1 MSSNSKLFCSTYY
14 SDKNNSDRNCPPFAT
29 QSGMYSKD
37 KSLKRSQ
44 EYSSDHRLS
53 PMGRIPRRSHSHNE
67 LRSEL
72 NQISN
77 DLNWDKMRHE
87 VKDTI
92 EKRVKQPDNNANG
105 FVFYPPP
112 HRKKRKEDIPLKV
125 SGHIIPSKDVLTLE
139 LVFNN
144 KTTLES
150 QLEANKNTVI
160 GKTS

>member
-1 MSSNSKLFCSTYY
+1 MSSNSKLFYL
-14 SDKNNSDRNCPPFAT
+14 DKNNSDRNSPPFAT
-29 QSGMYSKD
+29 QSGMYSRD
-37 KSLKRSQ
+37 KSQ
-44 EYSSDHRLS
+44 EHSSDYRLS
-53 PMGRIPRRSHSHNE
+53 PMGRIPRRSHSDNE

-92 EKRVKQPDNNANG
+92 EKRVKRTNSNANG

-112 HRKKRKEDIPLKV
+112 HRKKRKEDIPLKI
-125 SGHIIPSKDVLTLE
+125 SGHIIPSKDALTLE